1 MKSATSFSRSGL
13 SDWIVQRVS
22 AVILAVYTVVVLGFI
37 LCQGSALTFDA
48 WSAFMLG
55 TCMRIFT
62 LLALLSLAGHAW
74 VGVWTV
80 LTDYVTT
87 TQMGNKAIFLRLVL
101 QVAMSLMIFVLL
113 VWGIQILW
121 GN

>member
-37 LCQGSALTFDA
+37 LCQGSALTHEA
-48 WSAFMLG
+48 WAGFMLS

-62 LLALLSLAGHAW
+62 LLALLALAGHAW

-87 TQMGNKAIFLRLVL
+87 LQLGSKAAFLRLVF
-101 QVAMSLMIFVLL
+101 QVGMALLIFVLL